1 MGPILNVVGQS
12 ATLVQGF
19 KELGERWSHLKQDH
33 QALKSHTYEQVGRQ
47 RQDEAFQAVVDLSK
61 RQARTEGEMKIQ
73 IREALK
79 AQGAQAS
86 QIDTILQSPDVQKM
100 IQSSVVFQE
109 QKRAL
114 GIQIKAING
123 KPLRQTLSPSHVW
136 ESGLTLMTEAAV
148 SLDHLAKEHPTLVG
162 YSLTAF
168 QVALS
173 GPAGFVRDYALEKSG
188 VQGQMDTLIQ
198 KAEGWIENRLQKDL
212 GWSEGGAKVL
222 TAGGSF
228 GCMVGLSTL
237 GGSGKD
243 KILGKAK
250 DVSDKTKVYISY
262 LKPHPKA
269 GGKPY
274 YGRTQG
280 VEDVSDPFS
289 MDRIVRQRDRN
300 HHMNQDGFRR
310 AEIDKV
316 STNRDAIRGQ
326 E

>member
-1 MGPILNVVGQS
+1 
-12 ATLVQGF
+12 
-19 KELGERWSHLKQDH
+19 
-33 QALKSHTYEQVGRQ
+33 
-47 RQDEAFQAVVDLSK
+47 
-61 RQARTEGEMKIQ
+61 
-73 IREALK
+73 
-79 AQGAQAS
+79 
-86 QIDTILQSPDVQKM
+86 
-100 IQSSVVFQE
+100 
-109 QKRAL
+109 
-114 GIQIKAING
+114 
-123 KPLRQTLSPSHVW
+123 
-136 ESGLTLMTEAAV
+136 
-148 SLDHLAKEHPTLVG
+148 
-162 YSLTAF
+162 
-168 QVALS
+168 
-173 GPAGFVRDYALEKSG
+173 
-188 VQGQMDTLIQ
+188 MDTLIQ